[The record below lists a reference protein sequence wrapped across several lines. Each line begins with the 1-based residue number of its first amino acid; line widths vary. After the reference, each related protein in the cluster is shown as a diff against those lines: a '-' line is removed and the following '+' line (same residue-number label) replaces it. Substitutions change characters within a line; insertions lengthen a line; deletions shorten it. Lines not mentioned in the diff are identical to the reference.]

1 MKYHVYWLQKGSCFE
16 LFWGGKYSLFLSQ
29 KLMER
34 LHLLITENF
43 LYWTFRRGEIRS
55 FFEPKTWWKYIYW
68 LLKSSCSEFFKDGKY
83 GFFWVK
89 KLMEIWY
96 LLITEEIM
104 VWTFPRLEIGP
115 FLSQKVDERWYLLGI
130 FELSMIVQDLENV
143 VFCAVQF
150 LYYN

>member
-1 MKYHVYWLQKGSCFE
+1 MEYHVYWLQKGSCFE

-68 LLKSSCSEFFKDGKY
+68 LLKSSCFEFFGNGKY
-83 GFFWVK
+83 GFFWAK
-89 KLMEIWY
+89 KLIE
-96 LLITEEIM
+96 
-104 VWTFPRLEIGP
+104 RL
-115 FLSQKVDERWYLLGI
+115 YLLGL
-130 FELSMIVQDLENV
+130 FEDSMMFRDLGNI
-143 VFCAVQF
+143 VFCVVMSKIFSLF
-150 LYYN
+150 LCTKTGREIRGNEQMLFVIFYILFF